1 MVAPSTF
8 QCQVWDKDHQL
19 FLKSLLHPHAY
30 HVLMR
35 EAHLMN
41 LIEIHN
47 IIFHLMKMIR
57 NVKNVNVEKYCGDV
71 TIWTY
76 PLLPMSLLVTNL
88 GYPPPPP
95 PGFPIVGGH
104 GGHPPSYN
112 FFWKPHP
119 PKPMPSHGV
128 LLPLKNDAP
137 PIGKSNPLPPIE
149 TWNTFPWNDS

>member
-71 TIWTY
+71 TIWT
-76 PLLPMSLLVTNL
+76 
-88 GYPPPPP
+88 
-95 PGFPIVGGH
+95 
-104 GGHPPSYN
+104 
-112 FFWKPHP
+112 
-119 PKPMPSHGV
+119 
-128 LLPLKNDAP
+128 
-137 PIGKSNPLPPIE
+137 
-149 TWNTFPWNDS
+149 